1 MDIWALLGYLVVSVL
16 AGAFTAGLAVM
27 IGGLGGLSAAVR
39 RIVLVEQRVED
50 VDGRITKEVKTR
62 AALKAVEAKA
72 DQRTAKQIAEEHLA
86 NAPAESQ
93 GRPSILN
100 VIRR

>member
-16 AGAFTAGLAVM
+16 SGAFTAGLAVM

-39 RIVLVEQRVED
+39 RIILLEQRLED

-62 AALKAVEAKA
+62 AAHLAVAAKA
-72 DQRTAKQIAEEHLA
+72 DQRTAKSIAEEHLA
-86 NAPAESQ
+86 NVPGDSG
-93 GRPSILN
+93 GRPKVLN
-100 VIRR
+100 LIKR